1 MDPEAPSHARPL
13 LEYAHRYY
21 PAGLSAED
29 PRYESSTEIQRLRQI
44 LNSAATDTRAWGDF
58 LRRAE
63 EVFPGGESFDT
74 TPLPY
79 RPSYRCQVNL
89 PGQEAWLDRTREDSV
104 VCMLSVL
111 APVYALYA
119 HHWKDDGTERESW
132 TRYPPLPPEFQV
144 HEAKLASLVEAAF
157 GFARLSNEVLFTAVP
172 DLHPLD
178 GRSQHRAPWLVDL
191 LF

>member
-1 MDPEAPSHARPL
+1 MAPEGSAHARVL
-13 LEYAHRYY
+13 LECVLRYY
-21 PAGLSAED
+21 PAGLSDED
-29 PRYESSTEIQRLRQI
+29 PRYGSSTEIQRLRQ
-44 LNSAATDTRAWGDF
+44 LLDFAATDTRAWGDF

-63 EVFPGGESFDT
+63 EVFPGGIIFDR

-89 PGQEAWLDRTREDSV
+89 PSQESGRDRTREDSV
-104 VCMLSVL
+104 VCMLSLL

-132 TRYPPLPPEFQV
+132 TRYPPLPPEFQAY
-144 HEAKLASLVEAAF
+144 EAKLASLVETTF
-157 GFARLSNEVLFTAVP
+157 GFARLPNEVLFIAVP

-178 GRSQHRAPWLVDL
+178 GRRQRGAPWLVDL